1 MSKKSGSLTENLQ
14 KKIEIAQDSVSK
26 LTDESLKAIAF
37 KVVLETLLKTEDI
50 PDFAP
55 EKSVDDTPKEIKNPK
70 QEKKTSVK
78 GPKGR
83 IEALIEDGF
92 FNEKRTISEIKDALE
107 ARTWYHR
114 QEDLSPQLVRL
125 VKEKKLRRIKEPEKE
140 GGKLIWRYSNW

>member
-1 MSKKSGSLTENLQ
+1 MSKKPVSIVENLQ
-14 KKIEIAQDSVSK
+14 KKLELAQESVSK

-37 KVVLETLLKTEDI
+37 KVILETLLKTEDI
-50 PDFAP
+50 AVFAL
-55 EKSVDDTPKEIKNPK
+55 EQSIDDSPKEIKKPA
-70 QEKKTSVK
+70 QEKKSSLK

-92 FNEKRTISEIKDALE
+92 FNEKRTISEIKEALE